1 MEASGD
7 DQLLRVGYTRPA
19 APFFFGKDP
28 SSSSQADRTNLTTS
42 YKMSDPLARSPST
55 HNPDAAQ
62 LDDGNSLD
70 ETERRRP
77 STPLPKMQL
86 FVLCLMRTTEPM
98 SYTVIF
104 PFVSQMLHENLPD
117 VPINQLGYYAG
128 LVESTFAFVQFM
140 TIFFWGRLSD
150 RIGRKPV
157 LLFGLLGTFLS
168 VNCFGL
174 AKSLPAMIIA
184 RSISGL
190 MNGNIAVLKS
200 VLAEITDETN
210 QARAFSLIPMCFAVG
225 SIVGSSI
232 GGYLAHPAETF
243 PNLFGDWQFFI
254 DNPFYL
260 PCAVTSML
268 NLAAIL
274 LGTLFLKETLPKK
287 TKSMSSAAGQ
297 RDDRDEEQQPLVP
310 AAVPKEELKRPP
322 LRSLLTVQIRRI
334 LGTQFC
340 LNFMNACHAAL
351 LPLFC
356 YETIANGGLGF
367 SNADIGNVLAV
378 NGIFT
383 ILVQVVV
390 FPSLERRL
398 GGPLRVYQRVTMFL
412 PLVWICLPLAHILA
426 RKTSGKTGPILAIA
440 AAIVF
445 KGTSNM
451 SIVCSNLLV
460 NNSAPTRSSLGA
472 LNGISQM
479 CGSLS
484 RTIGPTFST
493 SLFAFSTSRHLLD
506 GQLSWL
512 VMWTIS
518 AATWLLTLRVQA
530 PAVAPW
536 RQQSHAA

>member
-1 MEASGD
+1 MESMDPTSTRWRRSVIRGRAEHSFSAWD
-7 DQLLRVGYTRPA
+7 FLPFERVSL
-19 APFFFGKDP
+19 P
-28 SSSSQADRTNLTTS
+28 SSPRMPGTIERPPPHDSDVAQRHDSADEQEQRA
-42 YKMSDPLARSPST
+42 D
-55 HNPDAAQ
+55 
-62 LDDGNSLD
+62 
-70 ETERRRP
+70 

-117 VPINQLGYYAG
+117 VPIDQLGYYAG
-128 LVESTFAFVQFM
+128 LVESTFALVQFM

-232 GGYLAHPAETF
+232 GGYLAHPAATF
-243 PNLFGDWQFFI
+243 PKVFGDWQFFI

-260 PCAVTSML
+260 PCAVTSLL

-274 LGTLFLKETLPKK
+274 LGTLFLKETLPNKKK
-287 TKSMSSAAGQ
+287 TLSSAASQ
-297 RDDRDEEQQPLVP
+297 PDDERQPLLTPEVP
-310 AAVPKEELKRPP
+310 ERELKRPP

-334 LGTQFC
+334 LGTQWC

-356 YETIANGGLGF
+356 YESIANGGLGF
-367 SNADIGNVLAV
+367 SNADIGNVLAA

-383 ILVQVVV
+383 IVVQVVV

-412 PLVWICLPLAHILA
+412 PLVWLCLPLAHVLA
-426 RKTSGKTGPILAIA
+426 RNTNGKTGPVLAIA

-536 RQQSHAA
+536 RQQGHAA

>member
-1 MEASGD
+1 M
-7 DQLLRVGYTRPA
+7 PA
-19 APFFFGKDP
+19 TSRGP
-28 SSSSQADRTNLTTS
+28 S
-42 YKMSDPLARSPST
+42 PRSAT
-55 HNPDAAQ
+55 AAQ
-62 LDDGNSLD
+62 STGRNDD
-70 ETERRRP
+70 ERTVRREA
-77 STPLPKMQL
+77 STPLPKTQL
-86 FVLCLMRTTEPM
+86 FILCLMRTTEPM

-104 PFVSQMLHENLPD
+104 PFVSQMLHENLPE
-117 VPINQLGYYAG
+117 VPIDQLGYYAG
-128 LVESTFAFVQFM
+128 LVESTFALVQFM

-174 AKSLPAMIIA
+174 ARSLPAMIVA

-210 QARAFSLIPMCFAVG
+210 QARAFSLIPMCYAVG

-243 PNLFGDWQFFI
+243 PKMFGNWQFFI
-254 DNPFYL
+254 DHPFYL
-260 PCAVTSML
+260 PCAVTSLL
-268 NLAAIL
+268 NLCAIL
-274 LGTLFLKETLPKK
+274 LGTLFLRETLPRK
-287 TKSMSSAAGQ
+287 TSAANQQDIG
-297 RDDRDEEQQPLVP
+297 DEEQEPLLPSEVP
-310 AAVPKEELKRPP
+310 EAELKRPP

-367 SNADIGNVLAV
+367 SNADIGNVLAA

-412 PLVWICLPLAHILA
+412 PLVWLCLPLAHILA
-426 RKTSGKTGPILAIA
+426 RSTDSKTGPILAIA
-440 AAIVF
+440 AAIFF

-472 LNGISQM
+472 LNGFSQM

-493 SLFAFSTSRHLLD
+493 SLFAFSTSRHLLG

-512 VMWTIS
+512 VMWLIS
-518 AATWLLTLRVQA
+518 AATWLLTLHVQA
-530 PAVAPW
+530 PAVAHW
-536 RQQSHAA
+536 RQQHHSS